1 MAKRYRVTLTA
12 AEREA
17 LGGMISRGKAD
28 ARKLAHARVL
38 LQADASD
45 GGPAWTDTRI
55 AEAVRVSVRPI
66 ERVRQRFVEDGLEAA
81 LLPRPSPRVY
91 ARKLDGAQEAK
102 LVAVACSEPPA
113 GKQRWT
119 LRLLA
124 ERMVELAVVPELSHE
139 TVRQTLKKECAH
151 LRRMWCIPPQH
162 SAEFVFHM
170 EDVLAVYHRRHDPQ
184 RPVVCLDEC
193 SKQLIGEV
201 RTPLPPHPARDDR
214 PGRAERYDCEYVRN
228 GTANLFMAFEP
239 LGGWREV
246 AVTDRRRR
254 EDWARFVRDLVDG
267 RYREADKLVLVMDQL
282 NTHSPASLY
291 EAFAPEEAKRL
302 ADRIEIHH
310 TPKHGSWLNMAEIE
324 LSALGRDLPDRVGDR
339 ATLERHVQ
347 AWQHRRNAA
356 ATKADWQ
363 FTTKDARIKL
373 RKLYP
378 TLEA

>member
-1 MAKRYRVTLTA
+1 
-12 AEREA
+12 
-17 LGGMISRGKAD
+17 
-28 ARKLAHARVL
+28 
-38 LQADASD
+38 
-45 GGPAWTDTRI
+45 
-55 AEAVRVSVRPI
+55 
-66 ERVRQRFVEDGLEAA
+66 
-81 LLPRPSPRVY
+81 
-91 ARKLDGAQEAK
+91 
-102 LVAVACSEPPA
+102 
-113 GKQRWT
+113 
-119 LRLLA
+119 
-124 ERMVELAVVPELSHE
+124 
-139 TVRQTLKKECAH
+139 
-151 LRRMWCIPPQH
+151 MWCIPPQH

-170 EDVLAVYHRRHDPQ
+170 EDVLAVYHRPQDPQ

-201 RTPLPPHPARDDR
+201 RPPLPPRPARDDR
-214 PGRAERYDCEYVRN
+214 PGRAECYDCEYVRN

-282 NTHSPASLY
+282 NIHSPASLY

-302 ADRIEIHH
+302 ADRLEIHH

-339 ATLERHVQ
+339 ATLERHVH
-347 AWQHRRNAA
+347 AWRRRRNTDAI
-356 ATKADWQ
+356 KADWQ
-363 FTTKDARIKL
+363 FTTADARIKL

-378 TLEA
+378 TMEG